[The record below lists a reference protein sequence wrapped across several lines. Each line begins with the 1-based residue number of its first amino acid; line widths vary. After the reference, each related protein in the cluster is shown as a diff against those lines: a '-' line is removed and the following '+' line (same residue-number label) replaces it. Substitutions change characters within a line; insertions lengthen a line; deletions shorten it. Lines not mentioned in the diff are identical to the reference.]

1 VDELQFRRDGDLSL
15 LGVLWRTVEQHP
27 DTTFLD
33 FAELK
38 VTYSEFGQRVRAMA
52 AGLSKIGVR
61 GRTIASMLDN
71 SPESLIVWFAA
82 NIAGAIHTP
91 LNVALKGAWLRKQLE
106 SLDPV
111 ILICDDSYAERTFE
125 YVAAAAANDIL
136 LITRGGECPKNLPNG
151 VRHAPLGSLE
161 DAAHPVKSPDLF
173 GDEPTAITFTSGT
186 TAASK
191 GCVLPHAYVIN
202 MASQILT
209 FTERTADEICW
220 TCLPLFH
227 LNAMSSAVATMMLG
241 STLGISKRFSLSR
254 FWDEVERT
262 GAKVVQML
270 GSMPILVANGPD
282 TEASKRCYG
291 QVRVAVGAPIH
302 PEVAVRLKD
311 RFGIRQIASS
321 VYGST
326 EASVI
331 SYTRCSDFA
340 PVGSSGHIA
349 PEFDVRIFDEHN
361 REVEVGEIGE
371 IVFRPRKP
379 DVMFAGYRNA
389 PEETVKRSAGL
400 WWHTGDMGRLD
411 KDGFLFFVEREKDSV
426 RRRGETIATQ
436 EVEDVYSAHPDVL
449 EATAYAVESRFGDD
463 DLKLAV
469 VLKEGRTVTET
480 ELFRWSIDRLPY
492 FALPQYIEFRADL
505 PRNELG
511 RVIKRQLRAEGITP
525 ATWSREQANIELDR
539 T

>member
-1 VDELQFRRDGDLSL
+1 MDALKFRRDGDLSL
-15 LGVLWRTVEQHP
+15 LNVLRRAIEEHA

-33 FAELK
+33 FADEK
-38 VTYSEFGQRVRAMA
+38 ITYGQFGKRVLSMA
-52 AGLSKIGVR
+52 AGFSQLGVR
-61 GRTIASMLDN
+61 GRTIASILDN
-71 SPESLIVWFAA
+71 SPESLIVWLAA
-82 NIAGAIHTP
+82 NIAGAVHAPI
-91 LNVALKGAWLRKQLE
+91 NVALKGAWLHKQLE
-106 SLDPV
+106 NLDPIVV
-111 ILICDDSYAERTFE
+111 IAEDSYADRACAFMGSRPSVT
-125 YVAAAAANDIL
+125 L
-136 LITRGGECPKNLPNG
+136 LTRSGDRP
-151 VRHAPLGSLE
+151 HALHEAVQCSPLAELE
-161 DAAHPVKSPDLF
+161 LDTSGMAYPEIF

-191 GCVLPHAYVIN
+191 GCILPHAYVIN
-202 MASQILT
+202 MAKQILT

-227 LNAMSSAVATMMLG
+227 LNAMSSAIATMLLG
-241 STLGISKRFSLSR
+241 STLGVSKRFSLSR

-270 GSMPILVANGPD
+270 GSMPILVANGPE
-282 TEASKRCYG
+282 TEASIRCFG

-302 PEVAVRLKD
+302 PEVAARLKE
-311 RFGIRQIASS
+311 RFGIRQIAST

-331 SYTRCSDFA
+331 TYTPCSDFA
-340 PVGSSGHIA
+340 PVGSSGRIA

-361 REVEVGEIGE
+361 REVDTGEVGE

-379 DVMFAGYRNA
+379 DVMFSGYRNA
-389 PEETVKRSAGL
+389 PEEVVKRCGGL

-411 KDGFLFFVEREKDSV
+411 EDGFLFFVEREKDSV

-436 EVEDVYSAHPDVL
+436 EVEDVYSSHPDVL
-449 EATAYAVESRFGDD
+449 EATAYGIPSQFGDD
-463 DLKLAV
+463 DLMLAV
-469 VLKEGRTVTET
+469 ILKEGRVLAEA
-480 ELFRWSIDRLPY
+480 ELFHWSVGRLPY
-492 FALPQYIEFRADL
+492 FALPQYIEFRRDL

-511 RVIKRQLRAEGITP
+511 RVLKRELRAEGVTSV
-525 ATWSREQANIELDR
+525 TWNRETAHIEFER

>member
-1 VDELQFRRDGDLSL
+1 VGSLPFRREGELDLL
-15 LGVLWRTVEQHP
+15 AVLRSAIEQYP

-33 FAELK
+33 FAECK
-38 VTYSEFGQRVRAMA
+38 VSYAEFGRRVLAMSL
-52 AGLSKIGVR
+52 GLERINVR
-61 GRTIASMLDN
+61 GRTIASILDN
-71 SPESLIVWFAA
+71 SPESLIIWFAA
-82 NIAGAIHTP
+82 NIAGAIHAP
-91 LNVALKGAWLRKQLE
+91 INVALKGAWLNKQLE
-106 SLDPV
+106 SLDPAV
-111 ILICDDSYAERTFE
+111 LIVDDGYAERALSYLSEHRDT
-125 YVAAAAANDIL
+125 L
-136 LITRGGECPKNLPNG
+136 LATRGKERPDRLPNG
-151 VRHAPLGSLE
+151 VPHAVLGDIELPGR
-161 DAAHPVKSPDLF
+161 PVTWPDLH

-191 GCVLPHAYVIN
+191 GCVLPHAYVLN

-209 FTERTADEICW
+209 FTERTPQEICW

-227 LNAMSSAVATMMLG
+227 LNAMSSAVATMILG
-241 STLGISKRFSLSR
+241 STLGVSRRFSLSR

-262 GAKVVQML
+262 AAKVVQLL

-282 TEASKRCYG
+282 TEASRRCYG

-302 PEVAVRLKD
+302 PEVAGRLKE
-311 RFGIRQIASS
+311 RFGIKQIAST

-361 REVEVGEIGE
+361 QEVKPGEVGQ
-371 IVFRPRKP
+371 IVFRPLKP
-379 DVMFAGYRNA
+379 DVMFAGYWRA
-389 PEETVKRSAGL
+389 SEEVVQRSAGL

-411 KDGFLFFVEREKDSV
+411 EDGFLFFVEREKDSV

-449 EATAYAVESRFGDD
+449 EATAYAIKSPLGDD
-463 DLKLAV
+463 DLKVAV
-469 VLKEGRTVTET
+469 ILKTGRILTEE
-480 ELFRWSIDRLPY
+480 ELFRWSIERLPY
-492 FALPQYIEFRADL
+492 FALPQYLEFRRDL

-511 RVIKRQLRAEGITP
+511 RVLKRELRDAGVTP
-525 ATWSREQANIELDR
+525 TTWNREQAKIELER